1 MAGTAAI
8 KSHATA
14 NGFTSLVRVGFLLAA
29 SVAWGALMAL
39 SAYVALVFNLDRQ
52 SGGQVSAII
61 AIYFAGG
68 FIAFLAVYPVFLALS
83 RRSGPVTRLG
93 LALVLL
99 ALFTLGATAGVL
111 ALQYRTYYAEWHES
125 IFSRIWFWQQFY
137 TALGS
142 TYQYAVIGTRLYWPL
157 APIFLL
163 ATSWWLSRKSS

>member
-1 MAGTAAI
+1 MAAAA
-8 KSHATA
+8 ATNGHDRA
-14 NGFTSLVRVGFLLAA
+14 NGFTSLVRAGLLLAA

-39 SAYVALVFNLDRQ
+39 SAYVALVFNFGRQLDD
-52 SGGQVSAII
+52 QVSGII

-68 FIAFLAVYPVFLALS
+68 FIGFLAAYPVFLTLS
-83 RRSGPVTRLG
+83 RRSGPVTRFG
-93 LALVLL
+93 LALMLL
-99 ALFTLGATAGVL
+99 ALCTLGATAGVL
-111 ALQYRTYYAEWHES
+111 ALQYRTYYAEWHET

-157 APIFLL
+157 APVFLL